1 MLQAKVRANM
11 TPPVRS
17 LRSWGCRRELL
28 RWWVLL
34 ACLWGTTPLFG
45 QSIAIVGGD
54 IHTVTGG
61 VIRRGTLLIEN
72 GKITAVGQRI
82 EIPDGVEKIDARG
95 KVITPGFVSIT
106 TAPIGLRPT
115 GSDASQR
122 LADSLDAFD
131 SNIKLALSVG
141 ITSGCV
147 QLGGGGVRGGRR
159 RDPSEVDADLLTT
172 TGTDDYYVGLD
183 TDGQL
188 GRAGLSGEEEQSQLD
203 YGDASAV
210 CPCCG
215 LTYLQLEP
223 IDETPE
229 PSRPSQR
236 HVVVKMS
243 HGSLDGMLVAESVF
257 YDASPSLL
265 SPLNRHQWR
274 QQIAQAKRYLK
285 ELEEFEARAAASSQ
299 GGGGGAAAARG
310 GGSPRPDTGRA
321 GSGRPA
327 AGGGERPRS
336 PVSAEVLRL
345 VKREIPMRVAAESR
359 SQIQDLVMLAD
370 ELGYRLVIER
380 GTESWLIPQVLSEH
394 GVSVIMTPRLRRIG
408 RGGLEELS
416 GSFVEMPRI
425 LQEAGVPFAVAALS
439 GGISLGGIAGRDLT
453 SLPLEAIFAIR
464 GGASDA
470 KALESLTI
478 VPARMMGLEQRLG
491 SLEVGKDGD
500 VLILD
505 GPPLDYQTYVSTAIV
520 NGRVVYQREVDRLWP
535 VFER

>member
-1 MLQAKVRANM
+1 MLRAHAM
-11 TPPVRS
+11 TNTLPPGRS
-17 LRSWGCRRELL
+17 LRGWRLRWSLL
-28 RWWVLL
+28 RCGPLL
-34 ACLWGTTPLFG
+34 ALLCGAAAAYG
-45 QSIAIVGGD
+45 QSVAIVGGD

-61 VIRRGTLLIEN
+61 VIRRGTVLIEN
-72 GKITAVGQRI
+72 GKIKALGQRV
-82 EIPDGVEKIDARG
+82 EIPEGVDRLDARG
-95 KVITPGFVSIT
+95 KVVTPGFVSIT

-147 QLGGGGVRGGRR
+147 QLGGGGARGGRR
-159 RDPSEVDADLLTT
+159 RDPADGSGELVVEAVS
-172 TGTDDYYVGLD
+172 DDYFVGLD
-183 TDGQL
+183 SGSGV
-188 GRAGLSGEEEQSQLD
+188 GRAGLSGDEDQSQLD

-274 QQIAQAKRYLK
+274 QQIAQAKRYLR
-285 ELEEFEARAAASSQ
+285 ELEEFESRAASAAQAGASAAAA
-299 GGGGGAAAARG
+299 GRAGGAA
-310 GGSPRPDTGRA
+310 RPDSGRA
-321 GSGRPA
+321 GSARPA

-336 PVSAEVLRL
+336 PVSPDVLRL
-345 VKREIPMRVAAESR
+345 VKGEIPMRVAAESR
-359 SQIQDLVMLAD
+359 SQIQDLVLLAD

-380 GTESWLIPQVLSEH
+380 GTESWLIPQLLSEH
-394 GVSVIMTPRLRRIG
+394 GVAVIMTPRLRRIG
-408 RGGLEELS
+408 RGGLEDLS

-425 LQEAGVPFAVAALS
+425 LQDAGVPFAVAALS

-520 NGRVVYQREVDRLWP
+520 NGRVVYQRELDRLWP

>member
-1 MLQAKVRANM
+1 MLKANAKTYM
-11 TPPVRS
+11 TQPVRS
-17 LRSWGCRRELL
+17 LWGARSSLSLL
-28 RWWVLL
+28 RCGALL
-34 ACLWGTTPLFG
+34 ALLCGTTSAHG
-45 QSIAIVGGD
+45 QSVAIVGGD

-61 VIRRGTLLIEN
+61 VIRRGTVLIEN
-72 GKITAVGQRI
+72 GKIKALGQRV
-82 EIPDGVEKIDARG
+82 EIPDGVEQIDARG

-106 TAPIGLRPT
+106 TAPIGIRPT

-131 SNIKLALSVG
+131 SSIKLALSVG

-147 QLGGGGVRGGRR
+147 QLGGGGPRGGRR
-159 RDPSEVDADLLTT
+159 REPADGDGELAIAA
-172 TGTDDYYVGLD
+172 GSDDYFVGLD
-183 TDGQL
+183 L
-188 GRAGLSGEEEQSQLD
+188 AVAAGARLPGDEEQSQLD
-203 YGDASAV
+203 YGDAAAV

-236 HVVVKMS
+236 HAVVKMS
-243 HGSLDGMLVAESVF
+243 FGSLDGMLVAESVF

-285 ELEEFEARAAASSQ
+285 ELEDFEARAASAAQ
-299 GGGGGAAAARG
+299 GGGSGAA
-310 GGSPRPDTGRA
+310 TGRA
-321 GSGRPA
+321 GGATRPDSGRGGSGRPA

-336 PVSAEVLRL
+336 PVSADVLRL
-345 VKREIPMRVAAESR
+345 VKGEIPMRVAAESR

-380 GTESWLIPQVLSEH
+380 GTESWLIPQLLSEH
-394 GVSVIMTPRLRRIG
+394 RVAVIMTPRLRRIG
-408 RGGLEELS
+408 RGGLEDLS

-425 LQEAGVPFAVAALS
+425 LQDAGVPFAVAALS

-520 NGRVVYQREVDRLWP
+520 NGRVVYQRELDRLWP